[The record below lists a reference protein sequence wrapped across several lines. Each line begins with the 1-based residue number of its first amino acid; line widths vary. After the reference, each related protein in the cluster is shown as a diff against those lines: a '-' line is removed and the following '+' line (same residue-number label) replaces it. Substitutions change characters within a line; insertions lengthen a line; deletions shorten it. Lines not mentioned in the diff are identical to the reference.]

1 MAKCRGVMSF
11 MVVKGVSDWQGRG
24 LQDDA
29 SKSSFFSHAWYCN
42 KESYELNVLRSAL
55 ASVSRRVIV

>member
-1 MAKCRGVMSF
+1 MSF
-11 MVVKGVSDWQGRG
+11 MVVKGVRDWQGRG
-24 LQDDA
+24 PQDDA
-29 SKSSFFSHAWYCN
+29 SKSSFFSHSSYCN